1 MMLQIEQNLR
11 NDVSGL
17 YKNELLNKFAQLS
30 SEIRYELNQGVEPEE
45 YDRLSK
51 FLLALDA
58 SSEVVEQPDDVGEV
72 DPAVAVVVKCGKRL
86 VGSDP
91 GHLVEVEHDIGE
103 VLPIVAVDVLI
114 ISVIVEIS
122 WRALTSRDGYHRA
135 I

>member
-17 YKNELLNKFAQLS
+17 YQNELLNKFAQLS

-58 SSEVVEQPDDVGEV
+58 SSEVVEQVWTQV
-72 DPAVAVVVKCGKRL
+72 N
-86 VGSDP
+86 
-91 GHLVEVEHDIGE
+91 
-103 VLPIVAVDVLI
+103 
-114 ISVIVEIS
+114 
-122 WRALTSRDGYHRA
+122 
-135 I
+135 

>member
-17 YKNELLNKFAQLS
+17 YINELLNKFAHIS

-58 SSEVVEQPDDVGEV
+58 SSEVVEQVWTQV
-72 DPAVAVVVKCGKRL
+72 N
-86 VGSDP
+86 
-91 GHLVEVEHDIGE
+91 
-103 VLPIVAVDVLI
+103 
-114 ISVIVEIS
+114 
-122 WRALTSRDGYHRA
+122 
-135 I
+135 

>member
-58 SSEVVEQPDDVGEV
+58 SSEVVEQVWTQV
-72 DPAVAVVVKCGKRL
+72 N
-86 VGSDP
+86 
-91 GHLVEVEHDIGE
+91 
-103 VLPIVAVDVLI
+103 
-114 ISVIVEIS
+114 
-122 WRALTSRDGYHRA
+122 
-135 I
+135 

>member
-17 YKNELLNKFAQLS
+17 YKNDLLNKFAQLS

-58 SSEVVEQPDDVGEV
+58 SSEVVEQVWTQV
-72 DPAVAVVVKCGKRL
+72 N
-86 VGSDP
+86 
-91 GHLVEVEHDIGE
+91 
-103 VLPIVAVDVLI
+103 
-114 ISVIVEIS
+114 
-122 WRALTSRDGYHRA
+122 
-135 I
+135 

>member
-58 SSEVVEQPDDVGEV
+58 SSEVIEQVWTQV
-72 DPAVAVVVKCGKRL
+72 N
-86 VGSDP
+86 
-91 GHLVEVEHDIGE
+91 
-103 VLPIVAVDVLI
+103 
-114 ISVIVEIS
+114 
-122 WRALTSRDGYHRA
+122 
-135 I
+135 

>member
-58 SSEVVEQPDDVGEV
+58 SSEVVEQVWSQV
-72 DPAVAVVVKCGKRL
+72 N
-86 VGSDP
+86 
-91 GHLVEVEHDIGE
+91 
-103 VLPIVAVDVLI
+103 
-114 ISVIVEIS
+114 
-122 WRALTSRDGYHRA
+122 
-135 I
+135 

>member
-17 YKNELLNKFAQLS
+17 YKNDLLNKFAQLS

-58 SSEVVEQPDDVGEV
+58 SSEVVEQVWSQV
-72 DPAVAVVVKCGKRL
+72 N
-86 VGSDP
+86 
-91 GHLVEVEHDIGE
+91 
-103 VLPIVAVDVLI
+103 
-114 ISVIVEIS
+114 
-122 WRALTSRDGYHRA
+122 
-135 I
+135 